1 MPRLTGGAFFCHV
14 SLFVAHAAAQG
25 TICRSTDRDALD
37 DVWSFVADAW
47 FEGGQHDPD
56 VRLLKFT
63 PVTGEL
69 SVTPISGIKFLYEMA
84 KANLTDDKPDT
95 GQQGA
100 ITF

>member
-1 MPRLTGGAFFCHV
+1 MGFVGRSRKERFADRQIATRWTTSGV
-14 SLFVAHAAAQG
+14 SSPTRG
-25 TICRSTDRDALD
+25 
-37 DVWSFVADAW
+37 

-100 ITF
+100 VTF